1 MYMVCRRMSA
11 LGVRRLCRKRK
22 LALLGAQGDSMQ
34 WCNYR
39 IWHLNTHPCFN
50 IHMHTPYASTLL
62 RTKDWHVCLQEE
74 KQRSGVLPL
83 PTHGLCMDGI
93 GVLEQ
98 YRVLLRE
105 QISVPLCVCTAFV
118 CMCVCGC
125 LEPIHLC
132 FAPGLS
138 QPNTDSEAGCG
149 YQPNPCF
156 RHTVLSNKFKCCF
169 NCTNSFNSARLYV
182 GC

>member
-1 MYMVCRRMSA
+1 
-11 LGVRRLCRKRK
+11 
-22 LALLGAQGDSMQ
+22 
-34 WCNYR
+34 
-39 IWHLNTHPCFN
+39 
-50 IHMHTPYASTLL
+50 MHTPYASTLL

-169 NCTNSFNSARLYV
+169 NFTNSFNSTIRWMLDSETSLTSTV
-182 GC
+182 WLLTS